1 MCYTGIMIYRFDH
14 IWSYLT
20 NEPQEVINAAK
31 KILTRNDYDFEN
43 KTWKESRF
51 WYTHSNILGF
61 ETIKFPSGLCDYL
74 SKELNLEVEHK
85 RALQKIYKKED
96 VMEVAR
102 RVKTILP
109 SFEIRDYQIDLV
121 LASVTKYA
129 SLIVSATA
137 SGKTSTMTL
146 LSLIWKR
153 KKTLVMNNQN
163 FILKQIYD
171 RFISMG
177 IKEEEISMSTDD
189 LSKRILIVSS
199 QTSYNRIKQRDPDY
213 LKFLEDVEVIICDEC
228 AHFQSASHFSI
239 LFFTPK
245 LEHLVGYTA
254 TPYKNP
260 KNPYKNTD
268 DMALIG
274 LLGEP
279 AIEFTLQNSI
289 EGNNIAQ
296 PYSYFINY
304 KAYPIEYP
312 TDTPFFVQ
320 YRRSI
325 VYNKVRNKAGIEM
338 VKYLDKKGIKTLVL
352 FREVKNHGL
361 KVMAE
366 LSKCGVKCMFLQG
379 GEKIHEY
386 DQNLKIHSRK
396 GNTDDI
402 KAALNSDYN
411 IILASQVMDEGVDIS
426 LFQAGVLF
434 TGGQSAIKI
443 IQQTGRVSRKKEGKE
458 NIALV
463 VDFNDSEVNN
473 VMNRHYKTR
482 KKTLQNNGVIE
493 LENVH
498 KFFDIVDK
506 MAQ

>member
-1 MCYTGIMIYRFDH
+1 MIYRFDN
-14 IWSYLT
+14 IWSYIS
-20 NEPQEVINAAK
+20 NESPEVIDRAK
-31 KILTRNDYDFEN
+31 RLLTRSDYDFERQV
-43 KTWKESRF
+43 WKDTRF
-51 WYTHSNILGF
+51 WVIHSNICGI
-61 ETIKFPSGLCDYL
+61 ETIKFPTGLCDFV
-74 SKELNLEVEHK
+74 SKELGLEVEHK
-85 RALQKIYKKED
+85 RELQKIYKKED
-96 VMEVAR
+96 VLAVAR
-102 RVKTILP
+102 KVKSILP
-109 SFEIRDYQIDLV
+109 SFEIRDYQVDLV

-146 LSLIWKR
+146 LSLLWRR
-153 KKTLVMNNQN
+153 KKTLIINNQN

-177 IKEEEISMSTDD
+177 ISEEEISMSVDD
-189 LSKRILIVSS
+189 LSKRILIISS
-199 QTSYNRIKQRDPDY
+199 QISYNRIKQGDEKYLEY
-213 LKFLEDVEVIICDEC
+213 LKDVEVIICDEC
-228 AHFQSASHFSI
+228 AHFQSASHFSV
-239 LFFTPK
+239 LFYTPR
-245 LEHLVGYTA
+245 LQHLVGYTA

-279 AIEFTLQNSI
+279 AIEFSLQDSI
-289 EGNNIAQ
+289 EGNNVAQ

-304 KAYPIEYP
+304 KAYPILYP
-312 TDTPFFVQ
+312 TNTPFFVQ

-325 VYNKVRNKAGIEM
+325 VYNKARNKAGVEL
-338 VKYLDKKGIKTLVL
+338 VKYLDKRGIKTLVL

-361 KVMAE
+361 KVMEE
-366 LSKCGVKCMFLQG
+366 LTKSGVKCLFLQG

-386 DQNLKIHSRK
+386 DEKLKLHTKK
-396 GNTDDI
+396 GSTDDV
-402 KAALNSDYN
+402 KNALNSNYN

-443 IQQTGRVSRKKEGKE
+443 IQQTGRVARKKSNKE

-463 VDFNDSEVNN
+463 VDFNDSEVNT
-473 VMNRHYKTR
+473 VMNKHYRNR
-482 KKTLQNNGVIE
+482 KKTLKNNGVIE

-498 KFFDIVDK
+498 ALFNVIDK
-506 MAQ
+506 MTTNIE

>member
-1 MCYTGIMIYRFDH
+1 MIYRFDSL
-14 IWSYLT
+14 WSYIT
-20 NEPQEVINAAK
+20 NEPPLVIGKAK
-31 KILTRNDYDFEN
+31 MLLTRTDYDFDN
-43 KTWKESRF
+43 KSWKESRF
-51 WYTHSNILGF
+51 WYTHSIVNGI
-61 ETIKFPSGLCDYL
+61 ETIKFPSGLCDFV
-74 SKELNLEVEHK
+74 SKELGLEVEHK
-85 RALQKIYKKED
+85 RELQKIYKKED
-96 VMEVAR
+96 VMAVAKK
-102 RVKTILP
+102 VKSILP

-163 FILKQIYD
+163 FILKQIYE

-177 IKEEEISMSTDD
+177 ISEDEISMSTED

-199 QTSYNRIKQRDPDY
+199 QTSYNRLKQRDEAY
-213 LKFLEDVEVIICDEC
+213 LNFLKDVEVIICDEC

-239 LFFTPK
+239 LFYTPK
-245 LEHLVGYTA
+245 LQHLVGYTA

-279 AIEFTLQNSI
+279 AIEFSLQDSI

-304 KAYPIEYP
+304 KAYPIEMP
-312 TDTPFFVQ
+312 KDTMFFIQ

-325 VYNKVRNKAGIEM
+325 VYNKARNRAGVEM

-361 KVMAE
+361 RVMEE
-366 LSKCGVKCMFLQG
+366 LVKNGVKCKFLQG
-379 GEKIHEY
+379 GERIHEY
-386 DQNLKIHSRK
+386 DSSMKLHTRK

-402 KAALNSDYN
+402 KEALNSDYN

-443 IQQTGRVSRKKEGKE
+443 IQQTGRVSRKKAGKE

-463 VDFNDSEVNN
+463 VDFNDSEVNDL
-473 VMNRHYKTR
+473 MNRHYKNR
-482 KKTLQNNGVIE
+482 RKTLQNNGVIE
-493 LENVH
+493 LDNVH
-498 KFFDIVDK
+498 KFFDIVDR